1 VTRLEVWAP
10 HAGAVEVVLGDER
23 IAMERSGESFAATI
37 PDGEIDYAFS
47 VDGRDPVPDP
57 RSGHQPDGVHGP
69 SRVVDHQGFE
79 WTDGGWGPPPLRDWV
94 VYELHVGTFTPEGT
108 FEAVIAKL
116 DQLSELGIDA
126 IELMPVAE
134 FPGAR
139 GWGYDGVDLYAPHHA
154 YGGPDGLKRLVDAA
168 HSRGIAMILDVV
180 YNHLGPAGNY
190 LREFGPYF
198 TDKYATPWGEA
209 INLDGP
215 DSDGVRRFIVDNA
228 LYWLRDYHFDALRLD
243 AVHAIVDAS
252 ATHILEQIA
261 REVAA
266 LSNEL
271 GRQLYVI
278 AESDLNDP
286 RLVRRWDEGGYG
298 LDAQWND
305 DFHHA
310 LHALL
315 TGENAGYYSDFGSV
329 ADLARALEKTFV
341 YAGDYSP
348 YRRRRHGRSPEG
360 IPKDR
365 FLTFLQNHDQV
376 GNRARGDRTSA
387 LLSTSQLKLGAAVV
401 LLSPYI
407 PMVFQGEEWAASTPF
422 RYFTDHADPELGRA
436 VSEGRKREFASFG
449 WAPEDIP
456 DPQAPA
462 TFETSKLDW
471 NELDDD
477 PHKEILDWHRQLIA
491 LRKKHVTPGYEPAVS
506 FDDSTGTLEFGD
518 GSFLVKCDF
527 GRSVVEIEVDGEV
540 VLA

>member
-1 VTRLEVWAP
+1 
-10 HAGAVEVVLGDER
+10 
-23 IAMERSGESFAATI
+23 
-37 PDGEIDYAFS
+37 
-47 VDGRDPVPDP
+47 
-57 RSGHQPDGVHGP
+57 
-69 SRVVDHQGFE
+69 
-79 WTDGGWGPPPLRDWV
+79 
-94 VYELHVGTFTPEGT
+94 
-108 FEAVIAKL
+108 
-116 DQLSELGIDA
+116 
-126 IELMPVAE
+126 
-134 FPGAR
+134 
-139 GWGYDGVDLYAPHHA
+139 
-154 YGGPDGLKRLVDAA
+154 
-168 HSRGIAMILDVV
+168 MILDVV

-198 TDKYATPWGEA
+198 TGKYATPWGEA

-215 DSDGVRRFIVDNA
+215 DSDGVRRFIEDNA
-228 LYWLRDYHFDALRLD
+228 LHWLRDYHFDALRLD

-266 LSNEL
+266 LTNEL
-271 GRQLYVI
+271 GRDLYVI

-286 RLVRRWDEGGYG
+286 RLVRGWDDGGYG
-298 LDAQWND
+298 LDAQWSD

-315 TGENAGYYSDFGSV
+315 TGENAGYYSDFGSIGH
-329 ADLARALEKTFV
+329 LARALEKTFV

-348 YRRRRHGRSPEG
+348 FRRRSHGRSPEG
-360 IPKDR
+360 IPKNR

-387 LLSTSQLKLGAAVV
+387 LLSAAQLKLGAAVV

-407 PMVFQGEEWAASTPF
+407 PMLFQGEEWAASTPF
-422 RYFTDHADPELGRA
+422 QYFTDHADPELGRA
-436 VSEGRKREFASFG
+436 VGESRRREFASFG

-456 DPQAPA
+456 DPQDPR
-462 TFETSKLDW
+462 TFESSKLDW

-477 PHKEILDWHRQLIA
+477 PHKEILNWHRQLIA
-491 LRKKHVTPGYEPAVS
+491 LRKKHVTPGYEPEVS
-506 FDDSTGTLEFGD
+506 FDEATGTLEFGN

-527 GRSVVEIEVDGEV
+527 GRSVVEVEVDGEV